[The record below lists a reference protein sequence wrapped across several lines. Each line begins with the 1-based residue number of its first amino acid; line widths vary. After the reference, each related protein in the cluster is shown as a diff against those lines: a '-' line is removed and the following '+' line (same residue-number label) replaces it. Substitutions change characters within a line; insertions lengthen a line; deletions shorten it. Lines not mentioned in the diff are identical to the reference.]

1 MRKHA
6 VILLSLSLS
15 VLGACDIG
23 DDPKTGD
30 EHPDDPPVE
39 VTGMITSDTTW
50 TGAMRLTGRT
60 VVVGGVTVSVEPGTT
75 LEFAQQAG
83 LEVHGALFVNGTV
96 DKPVKAS
103 IEDGGA
109 YWGPIAVHGLTRLTY
124 ADFEGGQLTTNG
136 ATANLEITDSKF
148 VKANGDYV
156 IMNGGN
162 LSMQYSQL
170 GPDDGETDTTH
181 CQLHINTA
189 TTINVLR
196 SNIAGAPFGIMLYG
210 GIDSSFQLNNW
221 YGNEKDVDTASG
233 ANGNFSGSWFEAG
246 APTAGPGATLT
257 LENLATARIQQAGPR
272 S

>member
-1 MRKHA
+1 MRKLA
-6 VILLSLSLS
+6 VVILFASFA
-15 VLGACDIG
+15 ACDLG
-23 DDPKTGD
+23 DDPPTGD

-39 VTGMITSDTTW
+39 VTGTIMADTTW
-50 TGAMRLTGRT
+50 TGAMRFTGLT
-60 VVVGGVTVSVEPGTT
+60 VVAGGVTVTVEPGTT
-75 LEFAQQAG
+75 LEFAQRAG
-83 LEVHGALFVNGTV
+83 LEVHGALLVNGTAA
-96 DKPVKAS
+96 KPITAK
-103 IEDGGA
+103 IENGGQ

-124 ADFEGGQLTTNG
+124 VDFDGGQLTTNG
-136 ATANLEITDSKF
+136 PSANLEIVDSKF

-162 LSMQYSQL
+162 LNMQYSQL
-170 GPDDGETDTTH
+170 GPDDGETDSTH

-221 YGNEKDVDTASG
+221 YANDKDVDTASG

-246 APTAGPGATLT
+246 APTAGPGASLT
-257 LENLATARIQQAGPR
+257 LENLAAARIQQAGPR
-272 S
+272 L